1 MARRHRD
8 HVGRFV
14 LGMKHYPDPDDD
26 GSTHESKARGHGN
39 KPLMVENVNP
49 MEDHPGL
56 TPLEHRKIRRIAGK
70 GKRSSVKVQVKVEAK
85 HGDVDAD

>member
-1 MARRHRD
+1 MARRYRD

-26 GSTHESKARGHGN
+26 GGSHESTAKGHTTP
-39 KPLMVENVNP
+39 PLQVEVMNP

-56 TPLEHRKIRRIAGK
+56 TPLEHRKIKRIAKSVRGK
-70 GKRSSVKVQVKVEAK
+70 SNVKVDVKVEATS
-85 HGDVDAD
+85 